1 MKNNLYKDLSENEE
15 FTKLFTDFTIGK
27 IDEHMVALILRPAFN
42 PRTTDEAGLHRIMDW
57 IIEESTLKMI
67 DPKFQPVMVAI
78 IEGYIPKS
86 KDADTQNQVDMI
98 YQATLDAVIAASIK
112 HKDEII
118 KLYETTSDYRLTR
131 DNIYKMI
138 PKDVRDECILTRSEV
153 VKYGSFTMKYNGYN
167 YYLGIQL
174 YTPVDTIMIKPHHA
188 LKTIYP
194 QVYGYVMLQFRFTGE
209 FVPMSFSDHFGQTDD
224 GMIFGIPSHGFHALE
239 EYLMASESD
248 AGVSAIKKE
257 TIKDIISG
265 ITMTLHETNAYE
277 RDFTFKVTEK
287 HVNHYDHNVAGFSA
301 MTITIK
307 DKTCNKLKYLTF
319 IFAKNDDCVS
329 MIPMEFDLDD
339 LEN

>member
-15 FTKLFTDFTIGK
+15 FTKLFTDLAMRE
-27 IDEHMVALILRPAFN
+27 IDEHMIAQILRPSFN

-57 IIEESTLKMI
+57 IIGESILKMI
-67 DPKFQPVMVAI
+67 DPTFQPIIVAI

-86 KDADTQNQVDMI
+86 EYVVDQNQIDMI
-98 YQATLDAVIAASIK
+98 YQAVLDAVVAASIK

-118 KLYETTSDYRLTR
+118 KLYKTTPDYQLTR
-131 DNIYKMI
+131 DKIYSMI
-138 PKDVRDECILTRSEV
+138 PKDVRDECILKGSEV
-153 VKYGSFTMKYNGYN
+153 VKYGSFAMNYNTYN
-167 YYLGIQL
+167 YRGVQL
-174 YTPVDTIMIKPHHA
+174 YTPVDTIMIKPHHH

-194 QVYGYVMLQFRFTGE
+194 QVYGCVILQFRFTGE

-239 EYLMASESD
+239 EYLIASESD
-248 AGVSAIKKE
+248 AGVSAIKKG
-257 TIKDIISG
+257 TINDIVRG

>member
-1 MKNNLYKDLSENEE
+1 MKNNLYEDLSEDEK
-15 FTKLFTDFTIGK
+15 FTKLFTDLTMCK
-27 IDEHMVALILRPAFN
+27 IDEHMIAQILRPAFN

-57 IIEESTLKMI
+57 IIGESILKMI
-67 DPKFQPVMVAI
+67 DPSFQPIVVAI

-86 KDADTQNQVDMI
+86 EYVVDQNQIDMV
-98 YQATLDAVIAASIK
+98 YQATLDAVVAASIK

-118 KLYETTSDYRLTR
+118 KLYKTTPDYRLTR
-131 DNIYKMI
+131 DKIYNMI
-138 PKDVRDECILTRSEV
+138 PKDVRDECILKGSEV
-153 VKYGSFTMKYNGYN
+153 VKYGSFAMNYSTYN
-167 YYLGIQL
+167 YMGVQL
-174 YTPVDTIMIKPHHA
+174 YTPVDTIMIKPHHH

-194 QVYGYVMLQFRFTGE
+194 QVYGYVILQFRFTGE

-224 GMIFGIPSHGFHALE
+224 GMFFGIPSHGFHALDT
-239 EYLMASESD
+239 YLEASDSD

-277 RDFTFKVTEK
+277 RDFTFKVIEK
-287 HVNHYDHNVAGFSA
+287 HVNHYDHKDAGFSA

-307 DKTCNKLKYLTF
+307 DKTCDKLKYLTF

-329 MIPMEFDLDD
+329 MIPMKFDLDD
-339 LEN
+339 

>member
-1 MKNNLYKDLSENEE
+1 MKNNLYEDLSENEK
-15 FTKLFTDFTIGK
+15 FTKLFTDLTMRK
-27 IDEHMVALILRPAFN
+27 IDEHMIAQILRPTFN

-57 IIEESTLKMI
+57 IIGESILKMI
-67 DPKFQPVMVAI
+67 DPKFQPIIVAI
-78 IEGYIPKS
+78 IEGYIPKA
-86 KDADTQNQVDMI
+86 KDAVDQAQVDMI
-98 YQATLDAVIAASIK
+98 YQATLYAVVAASIK

-118 KLYETTSDYRLTR
+118 KLYKTTPDYQLTR
-131 DNIYKMI
+131 DKIYSMI
-138 PKDVRDECILTRSEV
+138 PKDVRDACILKGSEV
-153 VKYGSFTMKYNGYN
+153 VKYGSFAMNYNTYN
-167 YYLGIQL
+167 YMGVQL
-174 YTPVDTIMIKPHHA
+174 YTPVDTIMIKAHHH

-194 QVYGYVMLQFRFTGE
+194 QVYGCVILQFRFTGE

-224 GMIFGIPSHGFHALE
+224 GMFFGIPSHGFHALE
-239 EYLMASESD
+239 TYLEASDSD

-287 HVNHYDHNVAGFSA
+287 HVNHYDHKVAGFSA

-307 DKTCNKLKYLTF
+307 DKTCDKLKYLTF

-329 MIPMEFDLDD
+329 IIPMEFDLDD
-339 LEN
+339 